1 MDSGLEKK
9 RYRLEWLPVT
19 GNVMYCTPEVGAKAK
34 VYFGDR
40 DESKNVFAIECENI
54 SVFFNEIKGIVTK
67 DGKTIHI
74 KDNGVELKA
83 DNKLNISGKNM
94 TFSSSDS
101 LIMSARK
108 KVKIKF
114 EMVEINADGDI
125 SIQKN

>member
-1 MDSGLEKK
+1 
-9 RYRLEWLPVT
+9 
-19 GNVMYCTPEVGAKAK
+19 MYCTPEVGAKAK

-67 DGKTIHI
+67 DGKTMYI

-83 DNKLNISGKNM
+83 DNKVSTSGKNM